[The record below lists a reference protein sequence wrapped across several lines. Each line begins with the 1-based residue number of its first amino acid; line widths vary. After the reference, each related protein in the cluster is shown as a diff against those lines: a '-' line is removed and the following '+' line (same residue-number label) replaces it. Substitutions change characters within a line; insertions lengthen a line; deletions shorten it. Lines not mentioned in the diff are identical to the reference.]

1 MDQTNLL
8 EYMVKCNV
16 KSKPKPK
23 KGKYEEIITFDS
35 VNALYEGQELTLN
48 AFRSGIFPIKS
59 AQGKG
64 HSSEL
69 ARVAKVFD
77 CTGLKILSPKEMIQW
92 LPITLAQV
100 KAGNT
105 SENLLNKIN
114 QNIYCLYREKE
125 VTKQV

>member
-1 MDQTNLL
+1 
-8 EYMVKCNV
+8 MVKCNI